1 MIHECYKTFNERL
14 VGAFC
19 ERKNHACLSL
29 QYIIHARAFLQKLAQ
44 IKKMFMP
51 LKLRL
56 TNKFCKLINF
66 HKIYQLL
73 AYKKLV
79 KALNLVFFFVAS
91 HRQVL
96 NIMTKKKNK

>member
-44 IKKMFMP
+44 IKKNVYAI
-51 LKLRL
+51 KV
-56 TNKFCKLINF
+56 TVN
-66 HKIYQLL
+66 Q
-73 AYKKLV
+73 
-79 KALNLVFFFVAS
+79 
-91 HRQVL
+91 
-96 NIMTKKKNK
+96 